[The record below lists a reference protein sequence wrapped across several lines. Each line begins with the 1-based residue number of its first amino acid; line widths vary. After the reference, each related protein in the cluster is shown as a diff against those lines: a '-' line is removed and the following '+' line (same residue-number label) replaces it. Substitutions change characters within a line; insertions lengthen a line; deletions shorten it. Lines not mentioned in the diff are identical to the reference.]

1 MRYCVVHTRELHQ
14 PQQMVSRRSAHT
26 GMPSLALARAEERYT
41 SSSLDVAVLVMQA
54 SGVRRSRWTMCS
66 VASVLRCEERA
77 HCTARLR
84 PEGGSVLVAQ
94 AHAALEAIR
103 PLDEGHACAKATPL
117 VTCSERVCE
126 MVQARHTVAKG
137 FGQLQRGHIIAE
149 MKPIQVVVVN
159 RDAVK
164 AGDEQPTER
173 IEQTVRTLAPRP
185 RTRCAGGKL
194 ATGR

>member
-1 MRYCVVHTRELHQ
+1 MHAYARLPSKAALIRQACQGTPRSGNNEIPTPLGVDRRGGLGSGARIGMRYCVVHTRELHQ

-54 SGVRRSRWTMCS
+54 SGVRRSQWTMCS
-66 VASVLRCEERA
+66 NASVLRCEERA

-103 PLDEGHACAKATPL
+103 PLDEGHACAKATTL
-117 VTCSERVCE
+117 VTAVSGCARSYRQGAPLRKASGSCS
-126 MVQARHTVAKG
+126 AD
-137 FGQLQRGHIIAE
+137 ISS
-149 MKPIQVVVVN
+149 
-159 RDAVK
+159 
-164 AGDEQPTER
+164 
-173 IEQTVRTLAPRP
+173 PR
-185 RTRCAGGKL
+185 
-194 ATGR
+194 